1 MIHRLQ
7 NPFRGFLEPFRRV
20 HEVKTILIVIKLRH
34 FLCHCAEFAL
44 MVQKTRKLTAAG
56 AFVQIKAP
64 APRSAVAT
72 VFTLHHNAVGEM
84 PVSFKND
91 DAVKIINYI
100 KKSTLEDR
108 CF

>member
-1 MIHRLQ
+1 
-7 NPFRGFLEPFRRV
+7 
-20 HEVKTILIVIKLRH
+20 
-34 FLCHCAEFAL
+34 
-44 MVQKTRKLTAAG
+44 MVEKTRKLTAAG

-64 APRSAVAT
+64 APSSVAAT
-72 VFTLHHNAVGEM
+72 VFTLHHNALGKM

-100 KKSTLEDR
+100 KKSPLEDR